1 LLNGPK
7 ISQVVVIG
15 DKRKFLSALVNL
27 PHDQKDT
34 KKWHEYVKNTI
45 DKYNENPI
53 SSAQKIQKYKL
64 INGDFTVEND
74 ETEEIFTNKNYYI
87 CLKYNMNSS
96 HYGGKSKS
104 SKSKKGGNFL
114 GDVGELVAPT
124 GWESFATTAGLFA
137 LDRADAAL
145 RRGKSEKSSAVKKGG
160 STKTSSKS
168 KKGGNFL
175 GSVSE
180 LFVPTGWENFA
191 TAASLL
197 AIDRADAAFR
207 RSRNSNKKQKGGADL
222 DGHESIETM
231 DSMLDQIQSEG
242 DFSSP
247 NQMNG
252 GGAKKGAKKGG
263 KSKKTSSLQTSSST
277 TRSKS
282 KAKGGNFLGAVG
294 DLVAPTGWG
303 PFATAAG
310 LLALD
315 RADAA
320 FRRGTKEKKEKM
332 KGGKKMKGGLCE
344 YEYKHGIVKEKQYN
358 GGIKE
363 VYEYRICC
371 KDNKDNCMRQSY
383 PSRQEKSEE
392 SIKENLLTGFKR
404 VYGNNNKN

>member
-1 LLNGPK
+1 
-7 ISQVVVIG
+7 
-15 DKRKFLSALVNL
+15 
-27 PHDQKDT
+27 
-34 KKWHEYVKNTI
+34 
-45 DKYNENPI
+45 
-53 SSAQKIQKYKL
+53 
-64 INGDFTVEND
+64 
-74 ETEEIFTNKNYYI
+74 
-87 CLKYNMNSS
+87 MNSS
-96 HYGGKSKS
+96 QKGGKSKS
-104 SKSKKGGNFL
+104 S
-114 GDVGELVAPT
+114 
-124 GWESFATTAGLFA
+124 
-137 LDRADAAL
+137 
-145 RRGKSEKSSAVKKGG
+145 RGS
-160 STKTSSKS
+160 SSKS